1 MIRQIYD
8 FSSTFEDSPPLQ
20 AGTSEKVMERV
31 ESGEDR
37 NLTRR
42 ERQIIRLYSEG
53 MFDKQIGRRLG
64 LAASTVRSHLASV
77 CNKLGA
83 SHRLQCG
90 IILERIGITRDI
102 NIPPQDPK

>member
-1 MIRQIYD
+1 
-8 FSSTFEDSPPLQ
+8 
-20 AGTSEKVMERV
+20 ME
-31 ESGEDR
+31 SQQSDDR
-37 NLTRR
+37 GLTRR

-64 LAASTVRSHLASV
+64 LAASTVRSHLASA

-90 IILERIGITRDI
+90 IILERIGLTRDI
-102 NIPPQDPK
+102 HIPARDR